1 MTATTTSTTP
11 QAEATQPPRL
21 QYLHTLELEP
31 SPTNPRKH
39 FAADKLTELADSI
52 RSSGI
57 HQPILAR
64 PLPGNRLADT
74 QHQPGTATR
83 RAVLPTHEIVAGER
97 RWRAA
102 TIAGLA
108 SVPVII
114 KHMTDDQVLEA
125 QIVENLQ
132 RQDLSELEEAEGYR
146 TLIDHT
152 ELTAHDIAKKVGK
165 SRSYI
170 MQRLKLLDLGIEG
183 RTALAAHDIDA
194 SVALLLARIPDPK
207 RQIEALGKVKRPAP
221 DKRPMSHAEAKA
233 LILRNYTLR
242 LPDAVFD
249 VAKTYHIKLAGGHP
263 EGHAQGPCQA
273 CPNRTGA
280 NPDLFADVAGAD
292 ICTDPACYHAKTSA
306 HQGERLAL
314 AQQHGQTVI
323 SGREAKALMPNSWVH
338 HIDGHLRLD
347 DINDS
352 PEKHTPLRPIIESEM
367 ERQGIREI
375 IFVNPYKDGETIAA
389 LPTAIVH
396 KLLQAAAASDTAA
409 TAATAKAAVASQA
422 ERDQQ
427 VAEHDYQRQVQ
438 KLQERYE
445 LDWRWLLIERTWT
458 AIQEETT
465 GNVQPQNGIGQP
477 FSALQMPGA
486 VCIAAAEIMLKAIE
500 DTEAEDRMHKLLG
513 IHDISPAEE
522 MLDDLYANNYPA
534 AVILLLVMV
543 QGFDRYM
550 NSTHHQ
556 FAMGNGVAGQKP
568 NYDRTAC
575 PIELVARECGIS
587 AQDAILDTKA
597 RIKAALAATT
607 AAHKERI
614 AAIKATAAEA
624 QTPSLPLNPA
634 AQATGGG
641 GAKQNET
648 KATPKPA
655 KRNPPSRATAAQQKP
670 KTTADEAQRNI
681 AAALANLDEA
691 PPTAQTTEQRATP
704 EGIEAAPLAAQPS
717 PADTPALQSHDQR
730 PAGEG
735 IEAAPLHHQAP
746 PEPEQADQPAADET
760 TEQAGAAFNELE
772 DVWVDLHTS
781 DETMGFVVSRKKRGQ
796 VWRYTVRTGK
806 KTLVNISGAR
816 LTAVEGGVV

>member
-1 MTATTTSTTP
+1 MTATTTPTTP
-11 QAEATQPPRL
+11 QDEAPQPPRL

-64 PLPGNRLADT
+64 PLPGHRLADT
-74 QHQPGTATR
+74 QHQPGTTTR

-114 KHMTDDQVLEA
+114 KHMTDEQVLEA

-132 RQDLSELEEAEGYR
+132 RQDLSELEESYGYR
-146 TLIDHT
+146 VIIDNT
-152 ELTAHDIAKKVGK
+152 QLTAHDIAKKVGK

-183 RTALAAHDIDA
+183 RTALAAKDIEA

-221 DKRPMSHAEAKA
+221 DKRPMSHADAKT
-233 LILRNYTLR
+233 LILSNYTLR

-280 NPDLFADVAGAD
+280 NPDLFADISGAD
-292 ICTDPACYHAKTSA
+292 ICTDPACYHAKTAA
-306 HQGERLAL
+306 HQDERLAL
-314 AQQHGQTVI
+314 AQSHGHTVI
-323 SGREAKALMPNSWVH
+323 SGKAAKALMPSQWVR

-347 DINDS
+347 DVNDS
-352 PEKHTPLRPIIESEM
+352 PTNQPLRTIIGAEM
-367 ERQGIREI
+367 ERQGVREVI
-375 IFVNPYKDGETIAA
+375 VANPYKDGEIIAA
-389 LPTAIVH
+389 LPTAIVN
-396 KLLQAAAASDTAA
+396 KLLKDAAASNTAA

-422 ERDQQ
+422 ERDEQ
-427 VAEHDYQRQVQ
+427 AEKHQHEYQVQ
-438 KLQERYE
+438 QLQQSYE
-445 LDWRWLLIERTWT
+445 LDWRWLLVQRTW
-458 AIQEETT
+458 ASIQEETT
-465 GNVQPQNGIGQP
+465 GNLQPQSGMGNP
-477 FSALQMPGA
+477 FSAMLFPGR
-486 VCIAAAEIMLKAIE
+486 VCIASAEIMLETIKH
-500 DTEAEDRMHKLLG
+500 TEAEKRMHTLLG
-513 IHDISPAEE
+513 IDGIDRQGS
-522 MLDDLYANNYPA
+522 MLDYVRSHHYPA
-534 AVILLLVMV
+534 AVTLLLLMMY
-543 QGFDRYM
+543 GFNKFFSDSQHGEM
-550 NSTHHQ
+550 P
-556 FAMGNGVAGQKP
+556 GKP
-568 NYDRTAC
+568 AYNRDTC
-575 PIELVARECGIS
+575 PLELVARECGIS
-587 AQDAILDTKA
+587 AAGAMLNTKAQIKAKLDT
-597 RIKAALAATT
+597 LT
-607 AAHKERI
+607 AAHKERL
-614 AAIKATAAEA
+614 AAIKAAADEA

-641 GAKQNET
+641 GGELSET
-648 KATPKPA
+648 KPTPKPA
-655 KRNPPSRATAAQQKP
+655 KRNPPSRTPAAQQKP

-691 PPTAQTTEQRATP
+691 PPTEQTTEQRAAP
-704 EGIEAAPLAAQPS
+704 ESIEAAPLAAQPS
-717 PADTPALQSHDQR
+717 PADTPALPSHEQR

-735 IEAAPLHHQAP
+735 IEASPLHHQAL
-746 PEPEQADQPAADET
+746 PEPEQATTTATNGHPAPAGKPFASGTDVWLDGT
-760 TEQAGAAFNELE
+760 VAAWVVRHKVRAGHVWYLLRTSAGATVNVSE
-772 DVWVDLHTS
+772 DRV
-781 DETMGFVVSRKKRGQ
+781 
-796 VWRYTVRTGK
+796 TG
-806 KTLVNISGAR
+806 R
-816 LTAVEGGVV
+816 QEGGVA

>member
-1 MTATTTSTTP
+1 MNDPITLIAID
-11 QAEATQPPRL
+11 Q
-21 QYLHTLELEP
+21 LHE
-31 SPTNPRKH
+31 SPFNPRKT
-39 FAADKLTELADSI
+39 FGNAKLLELAADIKTQGILSPLLVRARMVNPTAPNPDDMFDGYELVFGH
-52 RSSGI
+52 R
-57 HQPILAR
+57 
-64 PLPGNRLADT
+64 RL
-74 QHQPGTATR
+74 
-83 RAVLPTHEIVAGER
+83 
-97 RWRAA
+97 RAA
-102 TIAGLA
+102 VMAGQA
-108 SVPVII
+108 VVPCMVRA
-114 KHMTDDQVLEA
+114 MTDAEVKRA
-125 QIVENLQ
+125 QISENLS
-132 RQDLSELEEAEGYR
+132 REDVHPIEEAEGFDALMR
-146 TLIDHT
+146 DHGV
-152 ELTAHDIAKKVGK
+152 TADQLAEQIGK

-207 RQIEALGKVKRPAP
+207 RQIEALGKVKRSAP

-249 VAKTYHIKLAGGHP
+249 TAITYWIKLAGGHP
-263 EGHAQGPCQA
+263 EGHGKGPCQA

-292 ICTDPACYHAKTSA
+292 ICTDPACYHAKTAA
-306 HQGERLAL
+306 HQEARLAL
-314 AQQHGQTVI
+314 AQSHGHTVI
-323 SGREAKALMPNSWVH
+323 SGKAAKALMPSQWVR

-347 DINDS
+347 DVNDS
-352 PEKHTPLRPIIESEM
+352 PTNQPLRTIIGAEM
-367 ERQGIREI
+367 ERQGVREVI
-375 IFVNPYKDGETIAA
+375 VANPYKDGETIAA
-389 LPTAIVH
+389 LPTAIVNR
-396 KLLQAAAASDTAA
+396 LLKDAATSNTAA

-438 KLQERYE
+438 KLQERYA
-445 LDWRWLLIERTWT
+445 LDWRWLLIERTWL

-465 GNVQPQNGIGQP
+465 GNVQPQNGMGKP
-477 FSALQMPGA
+477 FSALMLPGA

-513 IHDISPAEE
+513 IHDIAPAEE
-522 MLDDLYANNYPA
+522 MLDDLYAHNYPA

-556 FAMGNGVAGQKP
+556 FATGNGVTGQKS
-568 NYDRTAC
+568 NYDRTTC
-575 PIELVARECGIS
+575 PIELVARECGLLPDHAMQEVK
-587 AQDAILDTKA
+587 AQIKAELDT
-597 RIKAALAATT
+597 LTT
-607 AAHKERI
+607 AHKERL

-624 QTPSLPLNPA
+624 KTPSLPLDPA

-648 KATPKPA
+648 KPTPKPA
-655 KRNPPSRATAAQQKP
+655 KRNPPSRPAAQP
-670 KTTADEAQRNI
+670 KTTAHEAQRDI

-691 PPTAQTTEQRATP
+691 PPTEQTTEQRAAP

-717 PADTPALQSHDQR
+717 PADTTTLPSHDQR
-730 PAGEG
+730 PSGEG

-746 PEPEQADQPAADET
+746 PEPEQATTTATDDTPA
-760 TEQAGAAFNELE
+760 QAGAAFAVGA
-772 DVWVDLHTS
+772 DVWVDYGTV
-781 DETMGFVVSRKKRGQ
+781 DAEPGFVVNRKKRGDR
-796 VWRYTVRTGK
+796 WLHTIRTPTR
-806 KTLVNISGAR
+806 TLVNISASR
-816 LTAVEGGVV
+816 IKAVEGGPT

>member
-1 MTATTTSTTP
+1 MTATTTPTTP

-21 QYLHTLELEP
+21 QYLHTLDLVP
-31 SPTNPRKH
+31 SLTNPRKH

-64 PLPGNRLADT
+64 PLPGHRLADT

-249 VAKTYHIKLAGGHP
+249 TAKTYHIKLAGGHP

-292 ICTDPACYHAKTSA
+292 ICTDPACYHAKTAA
-306 HQGERLAL
+306 HQDERLAL
-314 AQQHGQTVI
+314 AQSHGHTVI
-323 SGREAKALMPNSWVH
+323 SGKAAKALMPSAWVH

-347 DINDS
+347 DVNDS
-352 PEKHTPLRPIIESEM
+352 PTNQPLRTIIGAEM
-367 ERQGIREI
+367 ERQGVREVI
-375 IFVNPYKDGETIAA
+375 VANPYKDGETIAA
-389 LPTAIVH
+389 LPTAIVNR
-396 KLLQAAAASDTAA
+396 LLKDAAASNTAA

-422 ERDQQ
+422 ELDQQ
-427 VAEHDYQRQVQ
+427 VAEQEYHRQVQ

-445 LDWRWLLIERTWT
+445 LDWRWLLIERTWL

-486 VCIAAAEIMLKAIE
+486 VCIAAAETLLEAIGRT
-500 DTEAEDRMHKLLG
+500 DAERRMHDMLG
-513 IHDISPAEE
+513 FSGIDPEGSMRDFIRCHH
-522 MLDDLYANNYPA
+522 YPA
-534 AVILLLVMV
+534 AVTLLLIMV
-543 QGFDRYM
+543 NGFAQAWDA
-550 NSTHHQ
+550 HQ
-556 FAMGNGVAGQKP
+556 FDALSTRNTPLLATNP
-568 NYDRTAC
+568 L
-575 PIELVARECGIS
+575 ELVASECGIS
-587 AQDAILDTKA
+587 AEQAKQNTKAQIKAKLDT
-597 RIKAALAATT
+597 LT
-607 AAHKERI
+607 AAHKERL
-614 AAIKATAAEA
+614 AAIKAAAAEA
-624 QTPSLPLNPA
+624 QTPSPPLNPA

-648 KATPKPA
+648 KPTPKPA
-655 KRNPPSRATAAQQKP
+655 KRNPPSRPAAQP
-670 KTTADEAQRNI
+670 KTTAHEAQRDI
-681 AAALANLDEA
+681 AAALASLEA
-691 PPTAQTTEQRATP
+691 PPTEQTTEQRATP
-704 EGIEAAPLAAQPS
+704 EGNEAAPLAAQPS
-717 PADTPALQSHDQR
+717 PADTPAPPSHDQR
-730 PAGEG
+730 PSGEG

-746 PEPEQADQPAADET
+746 PETEPADQPATDNTPA
-760 TEQAGAAFNELE
+760 QAGAAFRDLQ
-772 DVWVDLHTS
+772 DVWVNYGS
-781 DETMGFVVSRKKRGQ
+781 SEAVKGFVISSKKRGQ
-796 VWRYTVRTGK
+796 IWLYTVRAGK
-806 KTLVNISGAR
+806 ETLVNISGAR
-816 LTAVEGGVV
+816 LTAVEGWVA

>member
-1 MTATTTSTTP
+1 MTDTSATANPTTAIP
-11 QAEATQPPRL
+11 ATEGPRL

-39 FAADKLTELADSI
+39 FAADKLSELADSI

-74 QHQPGTATR
+74 QHQPGTTTR

-183 RTALAAHDIDA
+183 RTALAAKDIEA

-221 DKRPMSHAEAKA
+221 GMRPMSHADAKT
-233 LILRNYTLR
+233 LILSNYTLR

-249 VAKTYHIKLAGGHP
+249 TAKTYHIKLAGGHP

-292 ICTDPACYHAKTSA
+292 ICTDPACYHAKTAA
-306 HQGERLAL
+306 HQDERLAL
-314 AQQHGQTVI
+314 AKSHGHTVI
-323 SGREAKALMPNSWVH
+323 SGKAAKALMPSQWVR

-347 DINDS
+347 DPNDS
-352 PEKHTPLRPIIESEM
+352 PTSQPLRTIIGAEM
-367 ERQGIREI
+367 ERQGVREVI
-375 IFVNPYKDGETIAA
+375 VANPYKDGETIAA
-389 LPTAIVH
+389 LPTAIVNR
-396 KLLQAAAASDTAA
+396 LLKDAAASNTAA

-427 VAEHDYQRQVQ
+427 LAEQEYHSQVQ

-445 LDWRWLLIERTWT
+445 LDWRWLVIERTWA

-477 FSALQMPGA
+477 YSALQMPGA
-486 VCIAAAEIMLKAIE
+486 VCIAAAETLLEAIGI
-500 DTEAEDRMHKLLG
+500 TEAERRMHDMLG
-513 IHDISPAEE
+513 FSGIDPEGTMRDYIRCH
-522 MLDDLYANNYPA
+522 NYPA
-534 AVILLLVMV
+534 AVTLLLVMV
-543 QGFDRYM
+543 NGFAKFWDA
-550 NSTHHQ
+550 HQ
-556 FAMGNGVAGQKP
+556 FDALTTKNTP
-568 NYDRTAC
+568 LLTTN
-575 PIELVARECGIS
+575 PLELVASECGIS
-587 AQDAILDTKA
+587 ADQAKKDVMAQ
-597 RIKAALAATT
+597 IKAELATLT
-607 AAHKERI
+607 AAHKERL
-614 AAIKATAAEA
+614 AAIKATADEA
-624 QTPSLPLNPA
+624 KTPSLPLDPA

-641 GAKQNET
+641 GGELSET
-648 KATPKPA
+648 KPTPKPA
-655 KRNPPSRATAAQQKP
+655 KRNPPSRIPAAQQKP

-691 PPTAQTTEQRATP
+691 PPTEQTTEQRAAP

-717 PADTPALQSHDQR
+717 PADTPALPSHDQR
-730 PAGEG
+730 PTGEG
-735 IEAAPLHHQAP
+735 IEAAPLHHQAL
-746 PEPEQADQPAADET
+746 PEPEQATTTATNGHPAPAGKPFTSGTDVWLDGT
-760 TEQAGAAFNELE
+760 VAAWVVNHKKVRPGRFWYLLRTSAGATVNVSE
-772 DVWVDLHTS
+772 DR
-781 DETMGFVVSRKKRGQ
+781 VSGRQ
-796 VWRYTVRTGK
+796 
-806 KTLVNISGAR
+806 
-816 LTAVEGGVV
+816 EGGVA

>member
-1 MTATTTSTTP
+1 MTATTTPTTP
-11 QAEATQPPRL
+11 QAVASQPPRL

-39 FAADKLTELADSI
+39 FAADKQLTELADSI

-74 QHQPGTATR
+74 QHQPGTTTR

-132 RQDLSELEEAEGYR
+132 RQDLSELEEADGYR

-183 RTALAAHDIDA
+183 RTALAAGDIEA

-221 DKRPMSHAEAKA
+221 DKRPMSHADAKT
-233 LILRNYTLR
+233 LILSNYTLR

-263 EGHAQGPCQA
+263 EGQSQGPCQA

-280 NPDLFADVAGAD
+280 NPDLFADISGAD
-292 ICTDPACYHAKTSA
+292 ICTDPACYHAKTAA
-306 HQGERLAL
+306 HQEARLAL
-314 AQQHGQTVI
+314 AQSHGHTVI
-323 SGREAKALMPNSWVH
+323 SGKAAKALMPSQWVR

-347 DINDS
+347 DVNDS
-352 PEKHTPLRPIIESEM
+352 PTSQPLRTIIGAEM
-367 ERQGIREI
+367 ERQGVREVI
-375 IFVNPYKDGETIAA
+375 VANPYKDGETIAA
-389 LPTAIVH
+389 LPTAIVN
-396 KLLQAAAASDTAA
+396 KLLKDAAASNTAA

-427 VAEHDYQRQVQ
+427 QAEQEYHIQVQ

-445 LDWRWLLIERTWT
+445 LDWRWLLIERTWA

-465 GNVQPQNGIGQP
+465 GNVQPQNGMGKP
-477 FSALQMPGA
+477 FSALILPGA
-486 VCIAAAEIMLKAIE
+486 VCIAAAETLLEALQL
-500 DTEAEDRMHKLLG
+500 TEAEDRMYAMLG
-513 IHDISPAEE
+513 LGEIDPHGC
-522 MLDDLYANNYPA
+522 MLDYVRCHHYPA
-534 AVILLLVMV
+534 AVTLLLVMV
-543 QGFDRYM
+543 NGFAKFDSDRQHGEM
-550 NSTHHQ
+550 P
-556 FAMGNGVAGQKP
+556 GKP
-568 NYDRTAC
+568 AYNRDTC
-575 PIELVARECGIS
+575 PLELVARECGIS
-587 AQDAILDTKA
+587 ADQAKKDVMAQ
-597 RIKAALAATT
+597 IKAELATLT
-607 AAHKERI
+607 AAHKERL

-624 QTPSLPLNPA
+624 KTPSLPLNPA

-641 GAKQNET
+641 GGELSET
-648 KATPKPA
+648 KPTPKPA
-655 KRNPPSRATAAQQKP
+655 KRNPPSRSPAAQQKP

-691 PPTAQTTEQRATP
+691 PPTEQTTEQRAAP
-704 EGIEAAPLAAQPS
+704 ESIEAVPLAAQPN
-717 PADTPALQSHDQR
+717 PADTPALPSHDQR

-735 IEAAPLHHQAP
+735 IEAAPLHHQAL
-746 PEPEQADQPAADET
+746 PEPEQANQPAADNT
-760 TEQAGAAFNELE
+760 PAQAGAAFRDLQ
-772 DVWVDLHTS
+772 DVWVNYGS
-781 DETMGFVVSRKKRGQ
+781 SEAVKGFVISSKKRGQ
-796 VWRYTVRTGK
+796 IWLYTVRAGK
-806 KTLVNISGAR
+806 ETLVNISGAR
-816 LTAVEGGVV
+816 LKAVEMVGA

>member
-1 MTATTTSTTP
+1 MTATTTPTTH

-74 QHQPGTATR
+74 QHQPGTTTR
-83 RAVLPTHEIVAGER
+83 RTVLPTHEIVAGER

-183 RTALAAHDIDA
+183 RTALAAGDIEA

-221 DKRPMSHAEAKA
+221 DKRPMSHAESKA

-263 EGHAQGPCQA
+263 EGHAQGPCHA

-292 ICTDPACYHAKTSA
+292 ICTDPACYHAKTAA
-306 HQGERLAL
+306 HQEARLAL
-314 AQQHGQTVI
+314 AQSHGHTVI
-323 SGREAKALMPNSWVH
+323 SGKAAKALMPSAWVH

-347 DINDS
+347 DVNDS
-352 PEKHTPLRPIIESEM
+352 PTNQPLRTIIGAEM
-367 ERQGIREI
+367 ERQGVREVI
-375 IFVNPYKDGETIAA
+375 VANPYKDGETIAA
-389 LPTAIVH
+389 LPTAIVN
-396 KLLQAAAASDTAA
+396 KLLKDAAASNTAA

-427 VAEHDYQRQVQ
+427 LAEHNYQRQVQ

-445 LDWRWLLIERTWT
+445 LDWRWLLIERTWA

-465 GNVQPQNGIGQP
+465 GNVQPQNGMGKP
-477 FSALQMPGA
+477 FSALMLPGA
-486 VCIAAAEIMLKAIE
+486 VCIAAAKVMLNAIE
-500 DTEAEDRMHKLLG
+500 DNDAGVRMQNLLG
-513 IHDISPAEE
+513 IKGVDSEGQVLGYIQEH
-522 MLDDLYANNYPA
+522 NYPA
-534 AVILLLVMV
+534 AVILLLLMV
-543 QGFDRYM
+543 NGLA
-550 NSTHHQ
+550 Q
-556 FAMGNGVAGQKP
+556 FEHGGNANFVAGQSHFIGYTQP
-568 NYDRTAC
+568 AYNRDTC
-575 PIELVARECGIS
+575 PLELVARECGIS
-587 AQDAILDTKA
+587 ADQAKKDVMAQ
-597 RIKAALAATT
+597 IKSELSPLT
-607 AAHKERI
+607 AAHKERL
-614 AAIKATAAEA
+614 AAIKAAADEA
-624 QTPSLPLNPA
+624 KTPSLPLDPA

-648 KATPKPA
+648 KPTPKPA
-655 KRNPPSRATAAQQKP
+655 KRNPPSRTTAAQQKP
-670 KTTADEAQRNI
+670 KTTADEAQRDI
-681 AAALANLDEA
+681 AAALASLDEA
-691 PPTAQTTEQRATP
+691 PPTAQTTEQRAAP

-717 PADTPALQSHDQR
+717 PADTPALPSHDQR
-730 PAGEG
+730 PTGEG
-735 IEAAPLHHQAP
+735 IEASPLHHQAL
-746 PEPEQADQPAADET
+746 PEPEQATTTATNGHPAPAGKPFASGTDVWLDGT
-760 TEQAGAAFNELE
+760 VAAWVVKHKVRAGHVWYLLRTSAGATVNVSE
-772 DVWVDLHTS
+772 DRV
-781 DETMGFVVSRKKRGQ
+781 
-796 VWRYTVRTGK
+796 TG
-806 KTLVNISGAR
+806 R
-816 LTAVEGGVV
+816 HEGGVA

>member
-1 MTATTTSTTP
+1 MTATTTPTTP

-74 QHQPGTATR
+74 QHQPGTTTR
-83 RAVLPTHEIVAGER
+83 RAVPPTHEIVAGER

-114 KHMTDDQVLEA
+114 KHMTDEQVLEA

-183 RTALAAHDIDA
+183 RTALAAGDIEA

-221 DKRPMSHAEAKA
+221 DKRPMSHADAKT
-233 LILRNYTLR
+233 LILSNYTLR

-292 ICTDPACYHAKTSA
+292 ICTDPACYHAKTAA
-306 HQGERLAL
+306 HQEARLAL
-314 AQQHGQTVI
+314 AQSHGHTVI
-323 SGREAKALMPNSWVH
+323 SGKAAKALMPSQWVR

-347 DINDS
+347 DPNDS
-352 PEKHTPLRPIIESEM
+352 PTSQPLRTIIGAEM
-367 ERQGIREI
+367 ERQGVREVI
-375 IFVNPYKDGETIAA
+375 VANPYKDGETIAA
-389 LPTAIVH
+389 LPTAIVN
-396 KLLQAAAASDTAA
+396 KLLKDAAASNTAA

-445 LDWRWLLIERTWT
+445 LDWRWLLIERTWQ

-486 VCIAAAEIMLKAIE
+486 VCIAASETLLEALQL
-500 DTEAEDRMHKLLG
+500 TEAEDRMYAMLG
-513 IHDISPAEE
+513 LGEIDPHGS
-522 MLDDLYANNYPA
+522 MLDYVRCHHYPA
-534 AVILLLVMV
+534 AVTLLLIMV
-543 QGFDRYM
+543 NGFAKFDSDRQ
-550 NSTHHQ
+550 H
-556 FAMGNGVAGQKP
+556 GELPGKP
-568 NYDRTAC
+568 AYNRDTC
-575 PIELVARECGIS
+575 HLELVARECGIS

-597 RIKAALAATT
+597 RIKTELDTLTT
-607 AAHKERI
+607 AHKERL

-624 QTPSLPLNPA
+624 KTPSLPLSPA

-648 KATPKPA
+648 KPTPKPA
-655 KRNPPSRATAAQQKP
+655 KRNPPSRPAAQP
-670 KTTADEAQRNI
+670 KTTAHEAQRDI
-681 AAALANLDEA
+681 AAALANLEA
-691 PPTAQTTEQRATP
+691 PPTEQTTEQRAAP
-704 EGIEAAPLAAQPS
+704 EGIEAAPLAAQPI
-717 PADTPALQSHDQR
+717 PADTAALPSHDQR

-746 PEPEQADQPAADET
+746 PEPAGKPFASGTDVWLDGTVAAWVVKHKVRAGHVWYLLRT
-760 TEQAGAAFNELE
+760 SAGATVNVSE
-772 DVWVDLHTS
+772 DRV
-781 DETMGFVVSRKKRGQ
+781 
-796 VWRYTVRTGK
+796 TG
-806 KTLVNISGAR
+806 R
-816 LTAVEGGVV
+816 HEGGVA

>member
-1 MTATTTSTTP
+1 MTATTTPTTP

-39 FAADKLTELADSI
+39 FAADKLSELADSI

-74 QHQPGTATR
+74 QHQPGTTTR

-221 DKRPMSHAEAKA
+221 DKRPMSHADAKA
-233 LILRNYTLR
+233 LILRTYTLR

-249 VAKTYHIKLAGGHP
+249 TAKTYHIKLAGGHP

-280 NPDLFADVAGAD
+280 NPDLFADISGAD
-292 ICTDPACYHAKTSA
+292 MCTDPACYNAKTAA
-306 HQGERLAL
+306 HQQARLAL
-314 AQQHGQTVI
+314 AQSHGHTVI
-323 SGREAKALMPNSWVH
+323 SGKAAKALMPSPWVQ

-347 DINDS
+347 NVNDS
-352 PEKHTPLRPIIESEM
+352 PTNQPLRAIIGAEM
-367 ERQGIREI
+367 ERQGVREVI
-375 IFVNPYKDGETIAA
+375 VANPYKDGETIAA
-389 LPTAIVH
+389 LPTAIVNR
-396 KLLQAAAASDTAA
+396 LLKDAAASNTAA

-422 ERDQQ
+422 ERDEQ
-427 VAEHDYQRQVQ
+427 VAEQEYQRQVQ

-465 GNVQPQNGIGQP
+465 GNVQPQNGMGQP
-477 FSALQMPGA
+477 YSALQLPGA
-486 VCIAAAEIMLKAIE
+486 VCIAAAETLLSAIE
-500 DTEAEDRMHKLLG
+500 ETENRNRMHALLG
-513 IHDISPAEE
+513 FNGIDPHGCMRDYIRSH
-522 MLDDLYANNYPA
+522 NYPA
-534 AVILLLVMV
+534 AVILLLVMINGV
-543 QGFDRYM
+543 ERFDSCRLYDGMRDKPAFDR
-550 NSTHHQ
+550 T
-556 FAMGNGVAGQKP
+556 
-568 NYDRTAC
+568 TC
-575 PIELVARECGIS
+575 PLELVARECGLLPDHAMQEVK
-587 AQDAILDTKA
+587 AQ
-597 RIKAALAATT
+597 IKAELATLT

-614 AAIKATAAEA
+614 AAIKASADEA
-624 QTPSLPLNPA
+624 KTPSLPLDPA

-648 KATPKPA
+648 KPTQKPA
-655 KRNPPSRATAAQQKP
+655 KRNPPSRPAAQP
-670 KTTADEAQRNI
+670 KTTAHEAQRDI
-681 AAALANLDEA
+681 AAALANLEA

-717 PADTPALQSHDQR
+717 PADTPALPSHDQR
-730 PAGEG
+730 PSGEG

-746 PEPEQADQPAADET
+746 PEPEQTDQPTTEET
-760 TEQAGAAFNELE
+760 TAQAGAAFRDMQ
-772 DVWVDLHTS
+772 DVWVDKQTS
-781 DETMGFVVSRKKRGQ
+781 DETMGFVISSEKRGQ

>member
-21 QYLHTLELEP
+21 QYLHTLALEP

-74 QHQPGTATR
+74 QHQPGTTTR
-83 RAVLPTHEIVAGER
+83 RSVLPTHEIVAGER

-292 ICTDPACYHAKTSA
+292 ICTDPACYHAKTAA
-306 HQGERLAL
+306 HQDERLAL
-314 AQQHGQTVI
+314 AQQLGQTVI

-445 LDWRWLLIERTWT
+445 LDWRWLLIERTW
-458 AIQEETT
+458 AVIQEETT
-465 GNVQPQNGIGQP
+465 GNVQPQNGMGQP
-477 FSALQMPGA
+477 YSALQLPGA
-486 VCIAAAEIMLKAIE
+486 VCIAAAETLLEALQL
-500 DTEAEDRMHKLLG
+500 TEAEDRMYDMLG
-513 IHDISPAEE
+513 LGEIDPHGC
-522 MLDDLYANNYPA
+522 MLDYVRCHHYPA
-534 AVILLLVMV
+534 AVTLLLIMV
-543 QGFDRYM
+543 NGFAKFDSDRQ
-550 NSTHHQ
+550 H
-556 FAMGNGVAGQKP
+556 GELPGKP
-568 NYDRTAC
+568 AYNRDTC
-575 PIELVARECGIS
+575 HLELVARECGIS

-597 RIKAALAATT
+597 RIKTELDTLTT
-607 AAHKERI
+607 AHKERL
-614 AAIKATAAEA
+614 AAIKAAADEA
-624 QTPSLPLNPA
+624 KTPSLPLNPA

-648 KATPKPA
+648 KPTPKPA
-655 KRNPPSRATAAQQKP
+655 KRNPPSRPAAQP
-670 KTTADEAQRNI
+670 KTTAREAQRDI

-691 PPTAQTTEQRATP
+691 APTEQTTEQRAAP

-717 PADTPALQSHDQR
+717 PADTTALQSHEQR

-735 IEAAPLHHQAP
+735 IEASPLHHQAP
-746 PEPEQADQPAADET
+746 PEPEQADQPTSDDTPA
-760 TEQAGAAFNELE
+760 QAGAAFNELE

-796 VWRYTVRTGK
+796 VWRYTVRTGN

-816 LTAVEGGVV
+816 LTAVEGGVA

>member
-1 MTATTTSTTP
+1 MTATTTPTTH

-74 QHQPGTATR
+74 QHQPGTTAR

-221 DKRPMSHAEAKA
+221 DKRPMSHADAKA

-292 ICTDPACYHAKTSA
+292 ICTDPACYHAKTAA
-306 HQGERLAL
+306 HQEARLAL
-314 AQQHGQTVI
+314 AQSHGHTVI
-323 SGREAKALMPNSWVH
+323 SGKAAKALMPSAWVH

-347 DINDS
+347 NVNDS
-352 PEKHTPLRPIIESEM
+352 PTNQPLRAIIGGEM
-367 ERQGIREI
+367 ERQGVREV
-375 IFVNPYKDGETIAA
+375 IFANPYKDGETIAA
-389 LPTAIVH
+389 LPTAIAN
-396 KLLQAAAASDTAA
+396 KLLKDAAASNTAA

-445 LDWRWLLIERTWT
+445 LDWRWLLIERTW
-458 AIQEETT
+458 AVIQEETT
-465 GNVQPQNGIGQP
+465 GNVQPQNGMGQP
-477 FSALQMPGA
+477 YSALQLPGA
-486 VCIAAAEIMLKAIE
+486 VCIAAAETLLEALQL
-500 DTEAEDRMHKLLG
+500 TEAEDRMYDMLG
-513 IHDISPAEE
+513 LGEIDPHGC
-522 MLDDLYANNYPA
+522 MLDYVRCHHYPA
-534 AVILLLVMV
+534 AVTLLLIMV
-543 QGFDRYM
+543 NGFAKFDSDRQ
-550 NSTHHQ
+550 H
-556 FAMGNGVAGQKP
+556 GELPGKP
-568 NYDRTAC
+568 AYNRDTC
-575 PIELVARECGIS
+575 HLELVARECGIS

-597 RIKAALAATT
+597 RIKTELDTLTT
-607 AAHKERI
+607 AHKERL

-641 GAKQNET
+641 GGDLSET
-648 KATPKPA
+648 KPTKTPA
-655 KRNPPSRATAAQQKP
+655 KRNPTSCPPAASKKP
-670 KTTADEAQRNI
+670 KTTAHEAQRDI
-681 AAALANLDEA
+681 AAALANLEA
-691 PPTAQTTEQRATP
+691 PPTEQTTEQRAAP
-704 EGIEAAPLAAQPS
+704 EGIEAAPLAAQPIS
-717 PADTPALQSHDQR
+717 ADTAALPSHDQR

-735 IEAAPLHHQAP
+735 IEAAPLHHQAL
-746 PEPEQADQPAADET
+746 PEPEQATTTATNGHPASAGKPFASGTDVWLDGT
-760 TEQAGAAFNELE
+760 VAAWVVKHKKVRPGRFWYLLRTSAGATVNVSE
-772 DVWVDLHTS
+772 DRV
-781 DETMGFVVSRKKRGQ
+781 
-796 VWRYTVRTGK
+796 TGRED
-806 KTLVNISGAR
+806 GMQ
-816 LTAVEGGVV
+816 G